1 MLTVSEN
8 IMRAWPEM
16 KQKQGKNCGILIV
29 HFCFSGRH
37 VLLLGA
43 ADSADGG
50 AGRNATRLY
59 SGRRHL
65 RHARHAVAQ
74 QSVYTGI
81 AVLST
86 RRIYI

>member
-1 MLTVSEN
+1 MLTVD
-8 IMRAWPEM
+8 
-16 KQKQGKNCGILIV
+16 
-29 HFCFSGRH
+29 FCLSGRH

-50 AGRNATRLY
+50 AGRDAARLY

-65 RHARHAVAQ
+65 RHARHAVAE
-74 QSVYTGI
+74 QSVYTVCIGI

-86 RRIYI
+86 RRIDRL